1 MPSLRTATNPTKMEH
16 RMGFNFRGSK
26 LLRMAAF
33 HNIHSFCFHGC
44 RSLMYYILCM
54 HYISV
59 LIQTMIK
66 LYVAGMSHFKEMRLK
81 RSESEHSE
89 ALTEFFFANLPCFSF
104 ATVAAHLSVALS
116 AFPLRNPYLHYL
128 NTHCLAVEPPSPSV
142 VCFTPAVRCSSDFT
156 DSAIEQEQ
164 PSPARP

>member
-16 RMGFNFRGSK
+16 RMGFNFCGSK

-44 RSLMYYILCM
+44 RSLMYYILCI
-54 HYISV
+54 HYISL

-81 RSESEHSE
+81 HSESEHSE
-89 ALTEFFFANLPCFSF
+89 ALTAFFFANLPCFYF

-116 AFPLRNPYLHYL
+116 AFPLRNPCATVTLTAWLLNHLLHQSYASHL
-128 NTHCLAVEPPSPSV
+128 LCTAVLISLTLP
-142 VCFTPAVRCSSDFT
+142 
-156 DSAIEQEQ
+156 
-164 PSPARP
+164 